1 MNFFKTILIII
12 FISFQ
17 QIYTQDKYV
26 SFELAGSGGLA
37 SVNYEKQIFKL
48 DNNNINYRL
57 GFSFAPIDANN
68 GYILIFPIMLQYVY
82 GNSNNKADFGIGQ
95 TFSITTKG
103 NFFIMMPLSL
113 GYRYEPNDKD
123 YYWRFSYTPI
133 VSYLFGFQ
141 YQNWAGITYG
151 LKL

>member
-1 MNFFKTILIII
+1 MNFLKTILLII
-12 FISFQ
+12 FISYQ
-17 QIYTQDKYV
+17 HIYPQDKYV

-68 GYILIFPIMLQYVY
+68 GYILIFPLMFHYVY
-82 GNSNNKADFGIGQ
+82 GNSNHKADFGIGQ

-113 GYRYEPNDKD
+113 GYRYEPTDKD
-123 YYWRFSYTPI
+123 YYWRFSYTPL

>member
-1 MNFFKTILIII
+1 MII

-17 QIYTQDKYV
+17 KIYPQDKYV
-26 SFELAGSGGLA
+26 SFELAGSGGLY
-37 SVNYEKQIFKL
+37 SINYEKIFVNEDVHKF
-48 DNNNINYRL
+48 NYRL
-57 GFSFAPIDANN
+57 GLSFVPIDANN
-68 GYILIFPIMLQYVY
+68 GFIMIFPIMLHYVY
-82 GNSNNKADFGIGQ
+82 GNSNHKIDFGLGQ

-113 GYRYEPNDKD
+113 GYRYEPKDND